1 MRLQVSFGTI
11 DDALAESYPTLV
23 WTIEGTSTPVAMV
36 DTWQGV
42 EFFQDV
48 INPVA
53 SVPAGYLTI
62 PSICN

>member
-1 MRLQVSFGTI
+1 MLTYRHI
-11 DDALAESYPTLV
+11 V

-48 INPVA
+48 INPVGT
-53 SVPAGYLTI
+53 VPAGYLAI
-62 PSICN
+62 PAICN